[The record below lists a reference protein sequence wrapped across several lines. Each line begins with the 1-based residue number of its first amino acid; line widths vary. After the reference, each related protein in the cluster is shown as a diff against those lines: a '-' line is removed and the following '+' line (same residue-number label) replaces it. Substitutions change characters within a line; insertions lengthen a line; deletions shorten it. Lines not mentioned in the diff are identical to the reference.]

1 MNWVV
6 AFTTPIFLAK
16 SSYGVYFLFGGCL
29 LLTVAV
35 CLFIMPE
42 TTGKTLEDI
51 DASFGKKLGK
61 RRASGVV
68 MELRD
73 LEYTPC
79 DTPVNEKECGVGVGV
94 GILSS
99 SSSVF

>member
-1 MNWVV
+1 MNWIV

-35 CLFIMPE
+35 CVFMMPE
-42 TTGKTLEDI
+42 TSGRSLEDI
-51 DASFGKKLGK
+51 DASFGRKIPTGI
-61 RRASGVV
+61 V

-73 LEYTPC
+73 VEEYRPFEV
-79 DTPVNEKECGVGVGV
+79 PGVKDDAVDIGV
-94 GILSS
+94 ISSS
-99 SSSVF
+99 SSSVY